1 MNLHPDFRDFLTV
14 LASERVEALVI
25 GGYAVSYHSRPR
37 FTKDI
42 DVLVGAEPDNRK
54 RLAVA
59 RSRFGAPQDIIDGV
73 LTAAEDE
80 ILWFGASPT
89 RIDLLF
95 SAPGIEFKEAYA
107 RRETASWDGVPVD
120 VIGRDDLIVAK
131 RAAGREQDL
140 RDVRELTKVRR

>member
-1 MNLHPDFRDFLTV
+1 MQLNPDFLDFLSV
-14 LASERVEALVI
+14 LAGEGVESLVI

-42 DVLVGAEPDNRK
+42 DVLVGSERDNRQ
-54 RLAVA
+54 RLADA
-59 RSRFGAPQDIIDGV
+59 LSRFGAPQDIVDGV

-95 SAPGIEFKEAYA
+95 SAPGILFKDAYA
-107 RRETASWDGVPVD
+107 RRETVIWGGVPVNI
-120 VIGRDDLIVAK
+120 IGRDDLIAAK
-131 RAAGREQDL
+131 RAAGRDQDL
-140 RDVRELTKVRR
+140 RDVRELTKPKR